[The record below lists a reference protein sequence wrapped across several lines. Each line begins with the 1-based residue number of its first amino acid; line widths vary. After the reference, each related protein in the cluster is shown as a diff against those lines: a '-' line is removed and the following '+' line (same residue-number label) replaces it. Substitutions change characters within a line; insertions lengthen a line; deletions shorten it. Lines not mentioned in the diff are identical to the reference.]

1 MMVQKRPIWK
11 VILVGTSLFLL
22 ISVGV
27 FISLFANRPVG
38 VNELWEREYKNRNV
52 EGKTVVVRGDI
63 LFEPFSDFRFNAVY
77 IVDSETSM
85 NLRSPSFAFWFG
97 VGIDG
102 VSCVMD
108 GVESLMTCEPFD
120 PTQGTVYEFKGTIHV
135 DQIGKKEI
143 MWLSD
148 IDFEN
153 SRQLINGQWKPIP
166 LGKFEIPLENN

>member
-1 MMVQKRPIWK
+1 MK
-11 VILVGTSLFLL
+11 ILLVSASILLLITVGFFVSLF
-22 ISVGV
+22 V
-27 FISLFANRPVG
+27 NHPVG
-38 VNELWEREYKNRNV
+38 VEELWKREYRNRNL

-77 IVDSETSM
+77 IVDSDTAM

-102 VSCVMD
+102 VSCVVED
-108 GVESLMTCEPFD
+108 GKNLMTCEPFD
-120 PTQGTVYEFKGTIHV
+120 PTHGAVYEFKGTINI

-153 SRQLINGQWKPIP
+153 SRQLVNGEWEPIP
-166 LGKFEIPLENN
+166 LGKFIVQFEE